1 MVSVKL
7 KLYSAESVED
17 VECEITLNA
26 HNNSNVLCFE
36 NDRLTLNLV
45 LKDIVDLED
54 FHALLQGKEKK
65 SILHCTLKTNG
76 NEYQGLRK
84 VVAKNSNIVVSLG
97 GVRIEFVKE
106 TKDKLLEVI
115 ESIKARV

>member
-7 KLYSAESVED
+7 KLYSAENQED
-17 VECEITLNA
+17 MECDITLKS

-36 NDRLTLNLV
+36 NDKFNLNLV

-54 FHALLQGKEKK
+54 FHNLLQGKEKK
-65 SILHCTLKTNG
+65 TILHCTLRTNG

-84 VVAKNSNIVVSLG
+84 VVAKNGNIVVSLG

-106 TKDKLLEVI
+106 TKNKLLEVI
-115 ESIKARV
+115 ESIKNRV